1 VSEEKKHPVT
11 REQEIVVSAV
21 EVTEVGTKLEQAI
34 SVLFKPGQ
42 LVEVRGKK
50 IGGGIA
56 SKYYTDHEHM
66 VCVIEKAN
74 STEKYEAL
82 WVTLQRVKPGT
93 EKTRTDEK
101 STTGNN
107 DIEAYEWLVIDIDRP
122 KGDPYKKSWNATDE
136 ELATLRDAA
145 VSVVDWLTEQGFP
158 EPVFACSGNGYHV
171 LYKLGSLPTS
181 FFETLHNVL
190 KAVAHQFRGES
201 ATFDVDTSLADPCQI
216 IKMYGTMSRKS
227 PKGSSGG
234 SRPWRES
241 YIGTVPQKIEVVSGA
256 LLERVASMAPQQV
269 KSKRSSDGVLN
280 PDFDPYDFFEWG
292 GEYTPLVHKYEKEGM
307 THFVMGN
314 CCLSTEDGLHQHHGD
329 RRKSEFILGDTFG
342 YHCFSDDCD
351 GKGIGDVLRKLRQ
364 LKGEGYPKRIWV
376 DDDEEFD
383 VEAVGDDDL
392 ADAIEIP
399 TCPSGN
405 HEAQSTKEVI
415 TSLPQ
420 EAAKGLKVEAL
431 APEPN
436 GLDFPED
443 AMYGRMGEMARQM
456 WMPLGLAFPALLGCY
471 SILPDFDT
479 ILNTRINLYVAL
491 IAHVG
496 GGKNV
501 AMERARKML
510 NLGKMGDRWEPLTAA
525 SDRGLM
531 NAIGDRTGKKK
542 SDPRVPGPSKMLLMT
557 NEMSEMLK
565 KASIDKSTLAGTL
578 CDLWDQNEKKIADR
592 NGVQSCDCRVSW
604 IGGVPVA
611 KERPEEFAE
620 IFGSETA
627 RGLLSRIILGYSA
640 TKFNYKH
647 WEPPAHEISVASEG
661 DYDFTSHIE
670 APNVS
675 RMSGGAQQIYDAW
688 QTAADAS
695 GRLKYNLMK
704 IALLTAS
711 CNKDAEVKP
720 EGMAAAIRF
729 MQWQVRLREV
739 FKPSVALDTAEAKFA
754 EQAMQTFIRKGGQ
767 ERPINWK
774 RIANDRK
781 WGDRYGDRLV
791 ANGIKWMIET
801 GRICAIEESDDK
813 DPSGKKTKKSKHLIR
828 VRVFK
833 KEGSDGS
840 TA

>member
-1 VSEEKKHPVT
+1 VT
-11 REQEIVVSAV
+11 A
-21 EVTEVGTKLEQAI
+21 VTERVTETETFADEAAEGETKIEQAI
-34 SVLFKPGQ
+34 RVLFRPGA
-42 LVEVRGKK
+42 LVEVRGRQ
-50 IGGGIA
+50 ISGDMA
-56 SKYYTDHEHM
+56 SSYFTDHERM
-66 VCVIEKAN
+66 ARVIEKAN
-74 STEKYEAL
+74 NAEKYEAI

-93 EKTRTDEK
+93 KKTRTDEK
-101 STTGNN
+101 PTTGND

-122 KGDPYKKSWNATDE
+122 KGDPYKRSWNATGE
-136 ELATLRDAA
+136 ELAVLKAA
-145 VSVVDWLTEQGFP
+145 ATKIVGWLTEQGFP
-158 EPVFACSGNGYHV
+158 EPVFACSGNGYHL

-181 FFETLHNVL
+181 YFETLHDVL

-227 PKGSSGG
+227 PKGSSNG
-234 SRPWRES
+234 SRRWRES
-241 YIGTVPQKIEVVSGA
+241 YIERVPRKIEVVSEP
-256 LLERVASMAPQQV
+256 LLELVASMAPLDI
-269 KSKRSSDGVLN
+269 KTRRSSDGVLN
-280 PDFDPYDFFEWG
+280 PEFDPYDFFEWG
-292 GEYTPLVHKYEKEGM
+292 GEYTPLVEEYEKDGK
-307 THFVMGN
+307 THFAMGN
-314 CCLSTEDGLHQHHGD
+314 CCLPTDDGLHQHHGD
-329 RRKSEFILGDTFG
+329 KRKSEFILGDTFG

-376 DDDEEFD
+376 EDDGGLDIEAVDDD
-383 VEAVGDDDL
+383 VIEAD
-392 ADAIEIP
+392 IP
-399 TCPSGN
+399 TLSSDN
-405 HEAQSTKEVI
+405 REAKSTEEAI
-415 TSLPQ
+415 TSPPPKS
-420 EAAKGLKVEAL
+420 AKAPV
-431 APEPN
+431 PEPN
-436 GLDFPED
+436 SVDFPQN
-443 AMYGRMGEMARQM
+443 AMYGRMGELARRM
-456 WMPLGLAFPALLGCY
+456 NMPFGLAYPALLGCY

-479 ILNTRINLYVAL
+479 MLNTRINLYVAL
-491 IAHVG
+491 IAYVG

-501 AMERARKML
+501 AMERARRVL
-510 NLGKMGDRWEPLTAA
+510 SLGKMGDRWEPLTAA

-531 NAIGDRTGKKK
+531 NAIGDKPGKKK
-542 SDPRVPGPSKMLLMT
+542 SEPRVPGPNKMLLMT

-611 KERPEEFAE
+611 RERPEEFAE

-640 TKFNYKH
+640 VKFNYKH
-647 WEPPAHEISVASEG
+647 WEPPAHEINVPPED
-661 DYDFTSHIE
+661 DYDFTTAIE

-675 RMSGGAQQIYDAW
+675 RISDRAEQMYDAW
-688 QTAADAS
+688 QTAADDS
-695 GRLKYNLMK
+695 GRLRYNLMK
-704 IALLTAS
+704 VALLTAS
-711 CNKDAEVKP
+711 CNKDAEVTS

-729 MQWQVRLREV
+729 MEWQVRLREV

-767 ERPINWK
+767 QNPINWK
-774 RIANDRK
+774 RISNDRK

-791 ANGIKWMIET
+791 ASGIKWMIET
-801 GRICAIEESDDK
+801 GRIYPVEVSDDS
-813 DPSGKKTKKSKHLIR
+813 DPSGKKTKKSKHWIR

>member
-1 VSEEKKHPVT
+1 MSDTEKRVLS
-11 REQEIVVSAV
+11 REHDIVVNTTN
-21 EVTEVGTKLEQAI
+21 VTQVGTKIEQAI
-34 SVLFKPGQ
+34 SVLFRPGA
-42 LVEVRGKK
+42 LVELRGKQ
-50 IGGGIA
+50 IRGGMA
-56 SKYYTDHEHM
+56 SNYFIDHERM
-66 VCVIEKAN
+66 ARVIDRAN
-74 STEKYEAL
+74 NAEKYEAI
-82 WVTLQRVKPGT
+82 WVTLQRVRPGT

-101 STTGNN
+101 PTTGNN

-122 KGDPYKKSWNATDE
+122 KGDPHKKSWNATDE
-136 ELATLRDAA
+136 ELATLRGAA
-145 VSVVDWLTEQGFP
+145 VRVVDWLTQQGFP
-158 EPVFACSGNGYHV
+158 EPVFACSGNGYHL
-171 LYKLGSLPTS
+171 LYKLDALPVS
-181 FFETLHNVL
+181 YFETLHDVL

-227 PKGSSGG
+227 PKGSSNG

-241 YIGTVPQKIEVVSGA
+241 YIENLPRSIEVVSEE
-256 LLERVASMAPQQV
+256 LLERVASMAPQEKKTQ
-269 KSKRSSDGVLN
+269 RSSDGVLN

-292 GEYTPLVHKYEKEGM
+292 GDYTPLVNEYEKDGK
-307 THFVMGN
+307 THFVMSN
-314 CCLSTEDGLHQHHGD
+314 CCLPTEDGLHQHHGD
-329 RRKSEFILGDTFG
+329 KRKSEFILGDTFG

-351 GKGIGDVLRKLRQ
+351 SKGIGDVLRKLRQ

-376 DDDEEFD
+376 EDDGGFGAEAVDDD
-383 VEAVGDDDL
+383 VIEAD
-392 ADAIEIP
+392 IP
-399 TCPSGN
+399 MLPSDN
-405 HEAQSTKEVI
+405 REAQSTEETI
-415 TSLPQ
+415 TSTSEESAKTPTVGATTPQQNTLDLP
-420 EAAKGLKVEAL
+420 E
-431 APEPN
+431 N
-436 GLDFPED
+436 

-456 WMPLGLAFPALLGCY
+456 KMPSGLAYPALLGCY

-479 ILNTRINLYVAL
+479 ILETRINLYVAL

-542 SDPRVPGPSKMLLMT
+542 SDPRLPGPKKMLLMT

-565 KASIDKSTLAGTL
+565 KASIDKSTLAGAL

-647 WEPPAHEISVASEG
+647 WEPPAHEIIVAPEG

-670 APNVS
+670 AQNVS
-675 RMSGGAQQIYDAW
+675 RMSEGAQQIYDAW

-729 MQWQVRLREV
+729 MEWQVTLREV

-767 ERPINWK
+767 QQPINWK

-781 WGDRYGDRLV
+781 WGDKFGDRLV
-791 ANGIKWMIET
+791 ASGIKWMIET
-801 GRICAIEESDDK
+801 GRIYPMEESDDN
-813 DPSGKKTKKSKHLIR
+813 DPSGKKTKKSKHWIR

-840 TA
+840 TT